1 MMVLVDTPVWSLALR
16 RQPRDLSPEQQYLRN
31 TLEELIAE
39 GRAELMGA
47 VRQELLS
54 GIREHAH
61 FQRLRNYLRAFAD
74 VVLSVDDYEEA
85 AMMANRCRGVGIST
99 TSVDMLICA
108 IASRRQWSIFTTD
121 LDFLRFV
128 DVLRIR
134 LYGGPQS

>member
-31 TLEELIAE
+31 SLEELIAE
-39 GRAELMGA
+39 GRAELMGP

-54 GIREHAH
+54 GIREHAD
-61 FQRLRNYLRAFAD
+61 FQRLRKYLRAFAD

-108 IASRRQWSIFTTD
+108 IAFRRQWSIFTTD

-134 LYGGPQS
+134 LYGGPHS